1 MYTSYSTHPL
11 TNPQTCSTA
20 RQKASTQTPISR
32 QTRLVHIQTR
42 IDHQNNSSCPI
53 LQLCPARNNI
63 SHTMDTLHPPHS
75 RRSTIRLLLF
85 TNPSSMDSNRN
96 RNNNNNNNN
105 NRLSRVH
112 LRPVMVQAHLHP
124 S

>member
-20 RQKASTQTPISR
+20 RQKASTQTPTSR
-32 QTRLVHIQTR
+32 QTRLVHIQTH

-53 LQLCPARNNI
+53 LLLYPARNNTSRTTGI
-63 SHTMDTLHPPHS
+63 LHPPHS
-75 RRSTIRLLLF
+75 RRSTIPLLVF

-96 RNNNNNNNN
+96 RNNNN
-105 NRLSRVH
+105 RLSRVH
-112 LRPVMVQAHLHP
+112 LQPVMVQAHLHP